1 MHLDSI
7 TPDHIDAIWDALGAP
22 ENPALLPA
30 YFVKTTFVKM
40 GGRALALRA
49 EDGGLCGVALLFPR
63 GIAAGR
69 RVFTARLHSTAPLP
83 EAAELARLVESGVAP
98 DHAILYRP
106 EWGRGFADEHREVEG
121 FDLGAPGPADLAG
134 IRDLQDAIWQGGP
147 GDRYPD
153 DLHSVEFGLPTSLVA
168 RRDGRLVGFLFGF
181 YRFDGLEGLAQSGL
195 GHRTDLSLESQV
207 MGVDPAYRRFGLAAL
222 LKREQARRALA
233 AGLDV
238 IHWTADPLQF
248 PNAALNFGRL
258 RAVAGEHYRA
268 YYPFQNALNR
278 VTASRLGLTWLPRS
292 AWGRAGLEARAPHG
306 DRSLGRFPGCAILND
321 GPSALA
327 GGGDAPQIAVE
338 IPVDWTDLQQR
349 DPALSTAW
357 RDTTDALL
365 SGRLGFAPG
374 RYVIADVAAE
384 GDRRYLIGHR
394 FEALQFQLLAA
405 G

>member
-1 MHLDSI
+1 MHLDLLH
-7 TPDHIDAIWDALGAP
+7 PDQIDATWQSLGAP

-40 GGRALALRA
+40 GGQVLALRA
-49 EDGGLCGVALLFPR
+49 EGGGLCGVILLFPR
-63 GIAAGR
+63 AIAAGR
-69 RVFTARLHSTAPLP
+69 RVFTARLHATAPLP
-83 EAAELARLVESGVAP
+83 EDAELERLVGSRVAP

-106 EWGRGFADEHREVEG
+106 EWGRSFADERQEAEG
-121 FDLGAPGPADLAG
+121 FGLGAPGPADLAD
-134 IRDLQDAIWQGGP
+134 IRALQDAIWQGGP

-168 RRDGRLVGFLFGF
+168 RRDGRLAGFLFGF
-181 YRFDGLEGLAQSGL
+181 FRFGGLEGLAASGL

-222 LKREQARRALA
+222 LKREQAQRALA

-258 RAVAGEHYRA
+258 RAVSGEHYRA

-292 AWGRAGLEARAPHG
+292 AWGRAGLEAQAPHG
-306 DRSLGRFPGCAILND
+306 ERGLGRFPGCAILND
-321 GPSALA
+321 GPQRLA
-327 GGGDAPQIAVE
+327 APGDAPQIAVE
-338 IPVDWTDLQQR
+338 IPADWTDLQQR
-349 DPALSTAW
+349 DPDLAGAW
-357 RDTTDALL
+357 RDATDALL
-365 SGRLGFAPG
+365 GDRLGFAPG
-374 RYVIADVAAE
+374 RYLIADVAAE
-384 GDRRYLIGHR
+384 GGRRYLIGQR
-394 FEALQFQLLAA
+394 FEAIRFQLLAA